1 MNKTILI
8 ATATESEAES
18 FSHLVSRERSVSL
31 LVTGIGGVASAWSIM
46 NHFSH
51 VGKPDILIN
60 TGIAGSF
67 SKRWSV
73 GSVVV
78 TGSDTF
84 GDLGI
89 DDNGTQKTL
98 FEAGLGN
105 PDGFPFKGGLIYA
118 DSSLTEMIR
127 GLWPVVNGVT
137 VNRVTGTEEGA
148 EWMVSHLQAD
158 IETMEGAAVC
168 YVCRR
173 ESVPVIGI
181 RGISNMAGTRER
193 EKWDIKGAIAAAS
206 EAVEKFISKVNE
218 V

>member
-8 ATATESEAES
+8 AAATESEAES

-31 LVTGIGGVASAWSIM
+31 LVTGIGGVASAWSLM
-46 NHFSH
+46 NHFAH
-51 VGKPDILIN
+51 NGKPDILIN

-67 SKRWSV
+67 SMRWSV

-89 DDNGTQKTL
+89 DDNGTLKTL

-158 IETMEGAAVC
+158 IETMEGAAFF
-168 YVCRR
+168 YVCSR
-173 ESVPVIGI
+173 EKIPFMALRAV
-181 RGISNMAGTRER
+181 SNMVEPRDR
-193 EKWDIKGAIAAAS
+193 EKWNIELALANLSVKL
-206 EAVEKFISKVNE
+206 NE
-218 V
+218 VLLLFK